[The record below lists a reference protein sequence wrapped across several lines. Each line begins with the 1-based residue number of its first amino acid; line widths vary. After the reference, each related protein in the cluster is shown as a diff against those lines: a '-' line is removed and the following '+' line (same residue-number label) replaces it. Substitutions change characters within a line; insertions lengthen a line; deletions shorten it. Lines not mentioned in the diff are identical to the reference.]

1 MCERVVGA
9 VVVAVVV
16 VVHGENGYC
25 SSVSAFSGVEMH
37 ATLNELLPTLSM
49 VGKSGWARERERE
62 REEERLL
69 QLPFL
74 FCLRDFLGQREAVT
88 IKPKKKKNSSLY

>member
-1 MCERVVGA
+1 VVGA
-9 VVVAVVV
+9 VVVAVV

-62 REEERLL
+62 EERLL

-88 IKPKKKKNSSLY
+88 IKPKKKNKQLFILKQL